1 MTEGGRAKAPRHRR
15 QVLFEDIDAAGIVFF
30 ARFYGYCHE
39 AIVPLFDGYPGGY
52 VGLIRKGLGFPVV
65 HCDADY
71 TAPLRFGD
79 AVDID
84 PAVEALGRSKL
95 TFLST
100 VYRVHDG
107 APSAVVRHTCV
118 LTDLAAMKS
127 VPLPDELRAALQR
140 YKL

>member
-1 MTEGGRAKAPRHRR
+1 MSEGATTTRYRR

-39 AIVPLFDGYPGGY
+39 AIVPLFDAYPGGY
-52 VGLIRKGLGFPVV
+52 VGLINRRIGFPVV

-79 AVDID
+79 SMDID
-84 PAVEALGRSKL
+84 PRVESLGRSTI

-100 VYRVHDG
+100 VRRVHDDV
-107 APSAVVRHTCV
+107 ASAVVRHTCV
-118 LTDLAAMKS
+118 MTDLEAMKS
-127 VPLPDELRAALQR
+127 VALPDGLRAALER
-140 YKL
+140 FKV

>member
-1 MTEGGRAKAPRHRR
+1 MSLVAPRHRR
-15 QVLFEDIDAAGIVFF
+15 AVLFEDIDAAGIVFF

-39 AIVPLFDGYPGGY
+39 AILPLFDGYPGGY
-52 VGLIRKGLGFPVV
+52 VGLIKRRIGFPVV
-65 HCDADY
+65 HCDADF
-71 TAPLRFGD
+71 TAPLRFGES
-79 AVDID
+79 VDID
-84 PAVEALGRSKL
+84 PRVESLGRSRI

-118 LTDLAAMKS
+118 MTDLEAMKS
-127 VPLPDELRAALQR
+127 VELPPELRTALEM